1 MHILLYIYLIVVR
14 QAVELVGLEV
24 EEDLVALAHTVRVR
38 VSVIASTLKK
48 IIFSALKKRIERN
61 QSQLLERFFLDGV

>member
-24 EEDLVALAHTVRVR
+24 EEDLVALAHAVRVR

>member
-1 MHILLYIYLIVVR
+1 M
-14 QAVELVGLEV
+14 GLEV
-24 EEDLVALAHTVRVR
+24 EEDLVALAYAVRVR

-61 QSQLLERFFLDGV
+61 QSQLHERFFLDGV

>member
-24 EEDLVALAHTVRVR
+24 EEDLVALAYAVRVR

-48 IIFSALKKRIERN
+48 IFFSALKKRIERN
-61 QSQLLERFFLDGV
+61 QSQLHERFFLDGV

>member
-1 MHILLYIYLIVVR
+1 M
-14 QAVELVGLEV
+14 GLEV
-24 EEDLVALAHTVRVR
+24 EEDLVALAYAVRVR